1 MERCGQQLDN
11 VQRCFQ
17 AYLERTKRQVIAPA
31 DVLELLEE
39 MGVRVPAGEA
49 AQRAV
54 AQLGDAGWA
63 EVEQWWQDPTERAFR
78 EREGAAPVA
87 DGAAVLKSPRA
98 AEEQEEQQ
106 QQEVDEFPEEEVGE
120 RVSFGE
126 RLVKSLGETLSA
138 PVAGQLQRD
147 EIERAQQ
154 QGDEDLHSELT
165 LLQEADEE
173 RGGRAVAV
181 GLAPDAS
188 YEDIAAATIPAG
200 AVAQGPAVS
209 DSLQSESP
217 E

>member
-1 MERCGQQLDN
+1 M
-11 VQRCFQ
+11 QRCFQ

-78 EREGAAPVA
+78 ERDGAAPVA

-98 AEEQEEQQ
+98 AEEQEEQ

-147 EIERAQQ
+147 EIEREQQ

-173 RGGRAVAV
+173 RGRRAVAV

-188 YEDIAAATIPAG
+188 WEDIAAASIPAG

-209 DSLQSESP
+209 DSPAE
-217 E
+217 

>member
-1 MERCGQQLDN
+1 M
-11 VQRCFQ
+11 QRCFQ
-17 AYLERTKRQVIAPA
+17 AYLERTKRQAIAPA

-49 AQRAV
+49 AERAV

-98 AEEQEEQQ
+98 AEEQEEQ

-173 RGGRAVAV
+173 RGRRAVAV

-188 YEDIAAATIPAG
+188 WEDIAAASIPAG

-209 DSLQSESP
+209 DSPAE
-217 E
+217 

>member
-1 MERCGQQLDN
+1 MERCGQQLDT

-147 EIERAQQ
+147 EIEREQQ
-154 QGDEDLHSELT
+154 QGDEDLDSELT

-173 RGGRAVAV
+173 RGRRAVAV
-181 GLAPDAS
+181 GLAPNATWG
-188 YEDIAAATIPAG
+188 DIAAATVPAG
-200 AVAQGPAVS
+200 PVAQGPAVS
-209 DSLQSESP
+209 DSPAEC

>member
-106 QQEVDEFPEEEVGE
+106 QEVDEFPEEEVGE

-173 RGGRAVAV
+173 RGRRAVAV

-209 DSLQSESP
+209 DSPAE
-217 E
+217 